1 MTLVSTV
8 WLRHRCRLCVVVYL
22 GHLRVAELL
31 VYDDSLDELGVL
43 QLASHLALHLDQLKV
58 HVLTVHVRHRQDG
71 VHRDLRH
78 LSVAA
83 VDPEKGKMGERNLYE
98 TL

>member
-1 MTLVSTV
+1 M
-8 WLRHRCRLCVVVYL
+8 CGVYL

-58 HVLTVHVRHRQDG
+58 HVLTVHVRHSQDG
-71 VHRDLRH
+71 VHCNLRH

-83 VDPEKGKMGERNLYE
+83 VDPGRRKMEREMCMRPNE
-98 TL
+98 TNGQGS